1 MEGITALCILLAI
14 YAVSELIAQKTK
26 AIFST
31 VLGVAILLLLGFWS
45 GILPKTL
52 FADAGVDRLG
62 NLAAGLLIV
71 SLGTTIDFA
80 ELKRQWKVLVTALAC
95 VLGAAACIILI
106 GTAVGMRDTAVAGSP
121 IFAGGSAA
129 TLIVVTALKEKGLET
144 LTTFCLSLY
153 VMQKFIGVPIASA
166 FLRRSARRFCSNPTL
181 VAEYAAP
188 ENPGGLDGGK
198 GRKPLTLPASCGR
211 PTVYLTKLALTAVV
225 GKALSD
231 LTGGVLHYF
240 VLCLVAGV
248 VLFGLGFLEK
258 GILAKTEAGGL
269 ITFLVT
275 VIVFSNLADT
285 TPAQVLEVWK
295 PLLLT
300 SLSGVLGILLVALL
314 CSRALKLDFGLAM
327 SLGISCTFGFPTT
340 MLMPKEVAQAIGQT
354 ETERLA
360 IENYLLPKMLTAGLV
375 TVTIASVLMAG
386 VVVNLI

>member
-1 MEGITALCILLAI
+1 MAGIAALCILLAI
-14 YAVSELIAQKTK
+14 YAASELMAQKTK

-31 VLGVAILLLLGFWS
+31 VLGVAILLLIGFWS

-52 FADAGVDRLG
+52 FEDAGIDKFG
-62 NLAAGLLIV
+62 NIAAGLLLV

-95 VLGAAACIILI
+95 VLGAVACIIAAGMAL
-106 GTAVGMRDTAVAGSP
+106 GMRDAAIAGAP

-129 TLIVVTALKEKGLET
+129 TLIVVTALKEKGLEAI
-144 LTTFCLSLY
+144 TTFCLSLY
-153 VMQKFIGVPIASA
+153 IMQKFIGVPVASA
-166 FLRRSARRFCSNPTL
+166 FLRRAAKRFRSDPAL

-188 ENPGGLDGGK
+188 IASGAAVAE
-198 GRKPLTLPASCGR
+198 KPRGPLALPASWGK
-211 PTVYLTKLALTAVV
+211 PSVYLTKLALTAVAA
-225 GKALSD
+225 KALSD
-231 LTGGVLHYF
+231 LTGGAVHYF
-240 VLCLVAGV
+240 VLCLVVGV

-275 VIVFSNLADT
+275 IIIFSNLSDT
-285 TPAQVLEVWK
+285 TPAQVLSAWK

-300 SLSGVLGILLVALL
+300 SLCGVAGILLVAFL
-314 CSRALKLDFGLAM
+314 CGKALKLDFGLAV

-354 ETERLA
+354 EEERTA

-375 TVTIASVLMAG
+375 TVTIASVLIAG
-386 VVVNLI
+386 VAINLL